1 LCRFWDTTSQST
13 RHYALVRSAQPD
25 VIVVDLNLPF
35 TDWRHIVSSNTLKP
49 EAIVIV
55 FSAMNDPD
63 LKQRFFEI

>member
-1 LCRFWDTTSQST
+1 
-13 RHYALVRSAQPD
+13 